1 MKLPKVAIVGRVNVG
16 KSTLFNRIIKK
27 PLAVVDDRPG
37 VTRDRISKIVT
48 WNDVAFELI
57 DTGGFFPPE
66 EDPLW
71 DLVKNKIEE
80 TVRNSDLVIFLV
92 DGKTGPTPYDTEI
105 SDWLR
110 KLGKKVLLVANKTDV
125 KTPYLEEFEVLGW
138 GPPIQVSAA
147 HGYGISELL
156 DTVVEEVGGEKVS
169 KNRRGKIPVTI
180 LGKPN
185 VGKSSIFNALTGEDI
200 SIISD
205 IPGTTR
211 DSVDYETDEFIFVD
225 TAGIKRKYSDE
236 IEYYSHLR
244 SLSSLNFADVAIVVI
259 DISSE
264 ITNIDK
270 KIISLA
276 EKEGK
281 GLVITLNKADLIKD
295 RKPIFHHIAREL
307 GFVDYAPKILTSA
320 KTGEGINYLKD
331 AVKRVYEERKRFV
344 SPEELENMLYEIF
357 SRYTPP
363 VELTFLKQVRE
374 NPPVFLLGA
383 KGNLHQSFIK
393 FIEKN
398 IRQRFGFWGVPI
410 EIKTKIVK
418 KRRR

>member
-1 MKLPKVAIVGRVNVG
+1 MKRVAIVGRVNVG

-37 VTRDRISKIVT
+37 VTRDRITKIVK
-48 WNDVAFELI
+48 WDNVSFELI

-71 DLVKNKIEE
+71 NLVREKIED
-80 TVRNSDLVIFLV
+80 TVKSADLVIFLV
-92 DGKTGPTPYDTEI
+92 DGKTGPTPYDREI
-105 SDWLR
+105 SQWLR
-110 KLGKKVLLVANKTDV
+110 KLGKDVLLVVNKSEV
-125 KTPYLEEFEVLGW
+125 KNPYIEEFEELGW
-138 GPPIQVSAA
+138 GKPIEISAT
-147 HGYGISELL
+147 HGYGVSELL
-156 DTVVEEVGGEKVS
+156 DTVVDRIGGEPVKS
-169 KNRRGKIPVTI
+169 TEKSKIPVTI

-225 TAGIKRKYSDE
+225 TAGIKRKYKDE

-244 SLSSLNFADVAIVVI
+244 SLSSLNFADVAIIVI
-259 DISSE
+259 DVSDE
-264 ITNIDK
+264 ITNADK

-281 GLVITLNKADLIKD
+281 GLVIALNKSDLIKD
-295 RKPIFHHIAREL
+295 KKAVFAHVANEL
-307 GFVDYAPKILTSA
+307 GFVDYAPKIFTSA
-320 KTGEGINYLKD
+320 RTGEGINYLKD
-331 AVKRVYEERKRFV
+331 AVKRVYEERKKFV
-344 SPEELENMLYEIF
+344 PAEELENMLYEIF
-357 SRYTPP
+357 SRYSPP
-363 VELTFLKQVRE
+363 AEITFLKQVRKA
-374 NPPVFLLGA
+374 PPVFLLGA
-383 KGNLHQSFIK
+383 KSNVPSSFLK
-393 FIEKN
+393 FLEKN

-410 EIKTKIVK
+410 EIKTKV
-418 KRRR
+418 KRRKR

>member
-1 MKLPKVAIVGRVNVG
+1 MKRVAIVGRVNVG

-37 VTRDRISKIVT
+37 VTRDRIAKIVK
-48 WNDVAFELI
+48 WNDVSFELI

-71 DLVKNKIEE
+71 NLVREKIED
-80 TVRNSDLVIFLV
+80 TVKSADLVIFLV
-92 DGKTGPTPYDTEI
+92 DGKTGPTPYDREI
-105 SDWLR
+105 SQWLR
-110 KLGKKVLLVANKTDV
+110 KLGKDVLLVVNKSEV
-125 KTPYLEEFEVLGW
+125 KNPYIEEFEELGW
-138 GPPIQVSAA
+138 GKPLGISAT
-147 HGYGISELL
+147 HGYGVSELL
-156 DTVVEEVGGEKVS
+156 DTVVDRIGGETVKS
-169 KNRRGKIPVTI
+169 TDKTKIPVTI

-225 TAGIKRKYSDE
+225 TAGIKRKYKDE

-244 SLSSLNFADVAIVVI
+244 SLSSLNFADIAIVVI
-259 DISSE
+259 DVSDE
-264 ITNIDK
+264 ITNADK

-281 GLVITLNKADLIKD
+281 GLVIALNKSDLIKD
-295 RKPIFHHIAREL
+295 KKAVFAHVANEL
-307 GFVDYAPKILTSA
+307 GFVDYAPKIFTSA

-331 AVKRVYEERKRFV
+331 AIKRVFEERKKFV
-344 SPEELENMLYEIF
+344 PAEELENMLYEIF
-357 SRYTPP
+357 SRYSPP
-363 VELTFLKQVRE
+363 AEITFLKQVRKA
-374 NPPVFLLGA
+374 PPVFLLGA
-383 KGNLHQSFIK
+383 KSNVPSSFLK
-393 FIEKN
+393 FLEKN

-410 EIKTKIVK
+410 EIKTKV
-418 KRRR
+418 KRRKR

>member
-1 MKLPKVAIVGRVNVG
+1 MKRVAIVGRVNVG

-37 VTRDRISKIVT
+37 VTRDRIAKIVK
-48 WNDVAFELI
+48 WNDVSFELI

-71 DLVKNKIEE
+71 NLVREKIED
-80 TVRNSDLVIFLV
+80 TVKSADLVIFLV
-92 DGKTGPTPYDTEI
+92 DGKTGPTPYDREI
-105 SDWLR
+105 SQWLR
-110 KLGKKVLLVANKTDV
+110 KLGKDVLLVVNKSEV
-125 KTPYLEEFEVLGW
+125 KNPYIEEFEELGW
-138 GPPIQVSAA
+138 GKPLGISAT
-147 HGYGISELL
+147 HGYGVSELL
-156 DTVVEEVGGEKVS
+156 DTVVDRIGGEPVKS
-169 KNRRGKIPVTI
+169 TEKSKIPVSI

-225 TAGIKRKYSDE
+225 TAGIKRKYKDE

-244 SLSSLNFADVAIVVI
+244 SLSSLNFADIAIVVI
-259 DISSE
+259 DVSDE
-264 ITNIDK
+264 ITNADK

-281 GLVITLNKADLIKD
+281 GLVIALNKSDLIKD
-295 RKPIFHHIAREL
+295 KKAVFAHVANEL
-307 GFVDYAPKILTSA
+307 GFVDYAPKIFTSA

-331 AVKRVYEERKRFV
+331 AIKRVFEERKKFV
-344 SPEELENMLYEIF
+344 PAEELENMLYEIF
-357 SRYTPP
+357 SRYSPP
-363 VELTFLKQVRE
+363 AEITFLKQVRKA
-374 NPPVFLLGA
+374 PPVFLLGA
-383 KGNLHQSFIK
+383 KSNVPSSFLK
-393 FIEKN
+393 FLEKN

-410 EIKTKIVK
+410 EIKTKV
-418 KRRR
+418 KRRKR

>member
-1 MKLPKVAIVGRVNVG
+1 MKRVAIVGRVNVG

-37 VTRDRISKIVT
+37 VTRDRIAKIVK
-48 WNDVAFELI
+48 WNDVSFELI

-71 DLVKNKIEE
+71 NLVREKIED
-80 TVRNSDLVIFLV
+80 TVKSADLVIFLV
-92 DGKTGPTPYDTEI
+92 DGKTGPTPYDREI
-105 SDWLR
+105 SQWLR
-110 KLGKKVLLVANKTDV
+110 KLGKDVLLVVNKSEV
-125 KTPYLEEFEVLGW
+125 KNPYIEEFEELGW
-138 GPPIQVSAA
+138 GKPIEISAT
-147 HGYGISELL
+147 HGYGVSELL
-156 DTVVEEVGGEKVS
+156 DTVVERIGGEPVKS
-169 KNRRGKIPVTI
+169 TNKTKIPVTI

-225 TAGIKRKYSDE
+225 TAGIKRKYKDE

-259 DISSE
+259 DVSDE
-264 ITNIDK
+264 ITNADK

-281 GLVITLNKADLIKD
+281 GLVIALNKSDLIKD
-295 RKPIFHHIAREL
+295 KKAVFAHVANEL
-307 GFVDYAPKILTSA
+307 GFVDYAPKIFTSA
-320 KTGEGINYLKD
+320 RTGEGINYLKD
-331 AVKRVYEERKRFV
+331 AVKRVYEERKKFV
-344 SPEELENMLYEIF
+344 PAEELENMLYEIF
-357 SRYTPP
+357 SRYSPP
-363 VELTFLKQVRE
+363 AEITFLKQVRKA
-374 NPPVFLLGA
+374 PPVFLLGA
-383 KGNLHQSFIK
+383 KSNVPSSFLK
-393 FIEKN
+393 FLEKN

-410 EIKTKIVK
+410 EIKTKV
-418 KRRR
+418 KRRKR

>member
-48 WNDVAFELI
+48 WNGTAFELI

-71 DLVKNKIEE
+71 DLIKNKIEE
-80 TVRNSDLVIFLV
+80 TVKSSDLIIFLV
-92 DGKTGPTPYDTEI
+92 DGKSGPTPYDTEI
-105 SDWLR
+105 SNWLR

-125 KTPYLEEFEVLGW
+125 KNPYLEEFETLGW
-138 GPPIQVSAA
+138 GPPIPISAA
-147 HGYGISELL
+147 HGYGVSDLL
-156 DTVVEEVGGEKVS
+156 DTIVEEIGGVKI
-169 KNRRGKIPVTI
+169 KAGRKGKIPVTI
-180 LGKPN
+180 LGKPS
-185 VGKSSIFNALTGEDI
+185 VGKSSIFNALTGENI
-200 SIISD
+200 SIISE

-211 DSVDYETDEFIFVD
+211 DSIDFETEDFIFVD
-225 TAGIKRKYSDE
+225 TAGIKRKYSDA

-244 SLSSLNFADVAIVVI
+244 SLSSLNFADVAIIVI

-281 GLVITLNKADLIKD
+281 GLVIALNKVDLVKD
-295 RKPIFHHIAREL
+295 RKPVFHHIAREL
-307 GFVDYAPKILTSA
+307 GFVDYAPKIFTSA

-331 AVKRVYEERKRFV
+331 AVKRVYEERNRFI
-344 SPEELENMLYEIF
+344 PADELENLLYELF

-363 VELTFLKQVRE
+363 VEITFLKQVRK
-374 NPPVFLLGA
+374 NPPTFLLGA
-383 KGNLHQSFIK
+383 KGNLHHSFLK
-393 FIEKN
+393 FVEKN
-398 IRQRFGFWGVPI
+398 IRQKFGFWGVPI
-410 EIKTKIVK
+410 EIKTKLVT
-418 KRRR
+418 KRKR

>member
-1 MKLPKVAIVGRVNVG
+1 MKRVAIVGRVNVG

-37 VTRDRISKIVT
+37 VTRDRIAKIVK
-48 WNDVAFELI
+48 WNDVSFELI

-71 DLVKNKIEE
+71 NLVREKIED
-80 TVRNSDLVIFLV
+80 TVKSADLVIFLV
-92 DGKTGPTPYDTEI
+92 DGKTGPTPYDREI
-105 SDWLR
+105 SQWLR
-110 KLGKKVLLVANKTDV
+110 KLGKDVLLVVNKSEV
-125 KTPYLEEFEVLGW
+125 KNPYIEEFEELGW
-138 GPPIQVSAA
+138 GKPIEISAT
-147 HGYGISELL
+147 HGYGVSELL
-156 DTVVEEVGGEKVS
+156 DTVVDRIGGEPVKS
-169 KNRRGKIPVTI
+169 TNKTKIPVTI

-225 TAGIKRKYSDE
+225 TAGIKRKYKDE

-259 DISSE
+259 DVSDE
-264 ITNIDK
+264 ITNADK

-281 GLVITLNKADLIKD
+281 GLVIALNKSDLIKD
-295 RKPIFHHIAREL
+295 KKAVFAHVANEL
-307 GFVDYAPKILTSA
+307 GFVDYAPKIFTSA
-320 KTGEGINYLKD
+320 RTGEGINYLKD
-331 AVKRVYEERKRFV
+331 AVKRVYEERKKFV
-344 SPEELENMLYEIF
+344 PAEELENMLYEIF
-357 SRYTPP
+357 SRYSPP
-363 VELTFLKQVRE
+363 AEITFLKQVRKA
-374 NPPVFLLGA
+374 PPVFLLGA
-383 KGNLHQSFIK
+383 KSNVPSSFLK
-393 FIEKN
+393 FLEKN

-410 EIKTKIVK
+410 EIKTKV
-418 KRRR
+418 KRRKR

>member
-1 MKLPKVAIVGRVNVG
+1 MKRVAIVGRVNVG

-37 VTRDRISKIVT
+37 VTRDRIAKIVK
-48 WNDVAFELI
+48 WNDVSFELI

-71 DLVKNKIEE
+71 NLVREKIED
-80 TVRNSDLVIFLV
+80 TVKSADLVIFLV
-92 DGKTGPTPYDTEI
+92 DGKTGPTPYDREI
-105 SDWLR
+105 SQWLR
-110 KLGKKVLLVANKTDV
+110 KLGKDVLLVVNKSEV
-125 KTPYLEEFEVLGW
+125 KNPYIEEFEELGW
-138 GPPIQVSAA
+138 GKPIEISAT
-147 HGYGISELL
+147 HGYGVSELL
-156 DTVVEEVGGEKVS
+156 DTVVDRIGGEPVKS
-169 KNRRGKIPVTI
+169 TNKTKIPVTI

-225 TAGIKRKYSDE
+225 TAGIKRKYKDE

-244 SLSSLNFADVAIVVI
+244 SLSSLNFADVAIIVI
-259 DISSE
+259 DVSDE
-264 ITNIDK
+264 ITNADK

-281 GLVITLNKADLIKD
+281 GLVIALNKSDLIKD
-295 RKPIFHHIAREL
+295 KKAVFAHVANEL
-307 GFVDYAPKILTSA
+307 GFVDYAPKIFTSA
-320 KTGEGINYLKD
+320 RTGEGINYLKD
-331 AVKRVYEERKRFV
+331 AVKRVYEERKKFV
-344 SPEELENMLYEIF
+344 PAEELENMLYEIF
-357 SRYTPP
+357 SRYSPP
-363 VELTFLKQVRE
+363 AEITFLKQVRKA
-374 NPPVFLLGA
+374 PPVFLLGA
-383 KGNLHQSFIK
+383 KSNVPSSFLK
-393 FIEKN
+393 FLEKN

-410 EIKTKIVK
+410 EIKTKV
-418 KRRR
+418 KRRKR